1 MSTPRS
7 TTERTNRKAISE
19 ALLAEKL
26 GLNDSWIERWE
37 ENGAWR
43 EESCAPDQLPEF
55 IRQKLNRGELKE
67 VEEKVDQLV
76 AAGCQRSVV
85 YFCLQQL
92 SPAAEWSRSGGHL
105 EGVQA
110 QQGEELASQKQKRAI
125 ATREDMATVASNAR
139 AARKEIHRHKYELS
153 FTAEALRC
161 ALPVGFSTSAENP
174 EDALLLLESAL
185 SWVAKLADAYATPMV
200 STLIKSKGLLY
211 LAMYVGRHADE
222 RKLCGQRTDSVLA
235 DSKKAS
241 GDRRARRTHL
251 PAANVL
257 VNLLS
262 MIMGA
267 DQSWSPSELKEKVKS
282 FRQDYPRLYRL
293 LEMKLAELHKF
304 ASR

>member
-7 TTERTNRKAISE
+7 ATERASRKAISE
-19 ALLAEKL
+19 VLLKEIL
-26 GLNDSWIERWE
+26 GLNDPWIERWE
-37 ENGAWR
+37 EDGDWR
-43 EESCAPDQLPEF
+43 EESRAPDQLPEF
-55 IRQKLNRGELKE
+55 LRDNLTKGEIKD
-67 VEEKVDQLV
+67 VEFRVDQLV

-110 QQGEELASQKQKRAI
+110 QQGEELASQKPI
-125 ATREDMATVASNAR
+125 ATREDMATVASKAR
-139 AARKEIHRHKYELS
+139 AAREEIHGHKYELS
-153 FTAEALRC
+153 FAAEALRG
-161 ALPVGFSTSAENP
+161 ALPVGFSTSVENP

-185 SWVAKLADAYATPMV
+185 SWVAKLADAYAAPMV
-200 STLIKSKGLLY
+200 STLIKNKGLLY
-211 LAMYVGRHADE
+211 LTLYISRHADQ
-222 RKLCGQRTDSVLA
+222 RKLRGQRTDSVLA

-267 DQSWSPSELKEKVKS
+267 DQSWSPSELKDKVES
-282 FRQDYPRLYRL
+282 FRQKEPRLYRL
-293 LEMKLAELHKF
+293 LENKLTELHKF